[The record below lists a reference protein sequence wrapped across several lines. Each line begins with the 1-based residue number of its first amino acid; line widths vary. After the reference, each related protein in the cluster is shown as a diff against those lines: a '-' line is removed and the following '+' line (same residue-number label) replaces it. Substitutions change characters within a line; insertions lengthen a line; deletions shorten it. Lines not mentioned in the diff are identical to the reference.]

1 MFLIGSF
8 EAIEVVSLAFSII
21 TFIFIYKAY
30 KGGFHDSVAKKFW
43 TYFLLIALF
52 SLLSRTFSNIESVAF
67 MPYFNLLEHLSRL
80 AASVVFVLV
89 GKNTLEGK
97 GWFWLVDFADII
109 SNNWLIIGIEA
120 GTSILLIIAFFYTQ
134 KIYRMTKKTT
144 DIWLLI
150 SFAVLVFFLASVSVI
165 LEIYYNNSEAFHNIG
180 EYLKNIYSLV
190 WIYIAFRFISL
201 RQIK

>member
-1 MFLIGSF
+1 MFLIGPF
-8 EAIEVVSLAFSII
+8 EAIELVSLAFSII
-21 TFIFIYKAY
+21 TFIFIVKAY
-30 KGGFHDSVAKKFW
+30 KEGFHDSVAKKFW

-80 AASVVFVLV
+80 ATSVVFVLV
-89 GKNTLEGK
+89 EKHTLK
-97 GWFWLVDFADII
+97 GRVIWLIDFTGII

-144 DIWLLI
+144 VIWLLI
-150 SFAVLVFFLASVSVI
+150 SSFFTYTL
-165 LEIYYNNSEAFHNIG
+165 
-180 EYLKNIYSLV
+180 
-190 WIYIAFRFISL
+190 
-201 RQIK
+201 